1 MKLNVEQNGTCN
13 LKVLHPSK
21 CYDKNFFKKF
31 TFNMIKY
38 VSTLWRPLFII
49 EGIQLQSRL
58 KGSKLIVL
66 FYVSLEVAKQ
76 SITIN

>member
-1 MKLNVEQNGTCN
+1 
-13 LKVLHPSK
+13 
-21 CYDKNFFKKF
+21 
-31 TFNMIKY
+31 MIKK
-38 VSTLWRPLFII
+38 VSTLGRPLFII
-49 EGIQLQSRL
+49 EGIQLQSKL

>member
-21 CYDKNFFKKF
+21 CYDKKKFNFF
-31 TFNMIKY
+31 TFNMIKS
-38 VSTLWRPLFII
+38 VSRLGRPLFII

-58 KGSKLIVL
+58 RGSKLVVL
-66 FYVSLEVAKQ
+66 FYVSLEVAK
-76 SITIN
+76 